1 MSAIFPLSRRENDPR
16 ISPMNNQK
24 YRHTKIVFT
33 IGPATN
39 DVEMLSKLLQKGV
52 DVCRF
57 NMAHADHDWTRQAI
71 ANIEAASKAVGR
83 RVALM
88 MDVKGPEI
96 RTGPL
101 EDVLVLERDEPFDF
115 FLDSEASPV
124 TTGVRGVK
132 VNYPSLRNDVTE
144 GDTIL
149 VDSGLI
155 RLRVEEICQDRIRCL
170 VRIGGPLGS
179 RRHINL
185 PGIHVNLPALTMK
198 DRHDIEI
205 GIENKIDFFAL
216 SFVRS
221 ADDLDILRRFIEE
234 RGSKAQVIAKIE
246 DQSAISNLEEIITA
260 SDGLMVARGDLG
272 IEIPFETLPVV
283 QRRAVTTCQRMGKP
297 VIVATHM
304 LESMITNPLPTR
316 AEITDISNAVFEQ
329 ADCVMLSGET
339 TIGKYPVEC
348 VEVMNK
354 VIHSVEAQDERKSND
369 SLPLKT
375 PKALMLKS
383 AMILSDELTNSS
395 ITVFTRSGYL
405 ARTLS
410 ALRPRKSPIFA
421 FTDIEEVFQ
430 NLLIYWGVE
439 PFLMEFD
446 PDPEKTIQNAIT
458 RLKSRGWVESR
469 NSMVIISNVLAG
481 SKIIDTIQYR
491 SVP

>member
-1 MSAIFPLSRRENDPR
+1 MRNRN
-16 ISPMNNQK
+16 

-39 DVEMLSKLLQKGV
+39 SVEMLSELLAKGV

-71 ANIEAASKAVGR
+71 LNIETASKAVGR

-96 RTGPL
+96 RTGAL
-101 EDVLVLERDEPFDF
+101 EQPFLLERDEPFDF
-115 FLDSEASPV
+115 FLESGAEPV
-124 TTGVRGVK
+124 TTGTRGVR
-132 VNYPSLRNDVTE
+132 VNYPSLKNDVAE
-144 GDTIL
+144 GDTVL

-155 RLRVEEICQDRIRCL
+155 RLKVVEVCDDKIRCV
-170 VRIGGPLGS
+170 VRIGGTLGS

-205 GIENKIDFFAL
+205 GIENNFDFFAL

-221 ADDLDILRRFIEE
+221 ADDLDILRRFISE
-234 RGSKAQVIAKIE
+234 RGSKANVIAKIE
-246 DQSAISNLEEIITA
+246 DQSAISNLEEIVTA

-283 QRRAVTTCQRMGKP
+283 QRRAVRTCQRMGKP

-304 LESMITNPLPTR
+304 LESMILNPLPTR

-339 TIGKYPVEC
+339 TVGKYPVEC

-354 VIHSVEAQDERKSND
+354 VIHSVEAQDERTSND
-369 SLPLKT
+369 TLPLKT

-383 AMILSDELTNSS
+383 AMIFSDELANSS

-410 ALRPRKSPIFA
+410 ALRPKKSPIFA
-421 FTDIEEVFQ
+421 FTDIEDVFQ
-430 NLLIYWGVE
+430 NLLLYWGVE
-439 PFLMEFD
+439 PFLMNFED
-446 PDPEKTIQNAIT
+446 DPEETIQNAIL

-469 NSMVIISNVLAG
+469 NSLVIVSNVLAG
-481 SKIIDTIQYR
+481 SRLVDTIQYR

>member
-1 MSAIFPLSRRENDPR
+1 MTT
-16 ISPMNNQK
+16 QQ

-39 DVEMLSKLLQKGV
+39 SVEMLSKLLQEGV
-52 DVCRF
+52 DVCRL

-71 ANIEAASKAVGR
+71 ANVREAGEAVGR

-101 EDVLVLERDEPFDF
+101 DQPFELERDEEFEF
-115 FLDSEASPV
+115 FLDRDAEPV
-124 TTGVRGVK
+124 TTGIRGVRI
-132 VNYPSLRNDVTE
+132 NYPSLKNDVAV
-144 GDTIL
+144 GDTVL
-149 VDSGLI
+149 VDSGLL
-155 RLRVEEICQDRIRCL
+155 RLRVLEVGEDKIRC
-170 VRIGGPLGS
+170 VVCIGGSLGS

-205 GIENKIDFFAL
+205 GIENGVDFFAL

-221 ADDLDILRRFIEE
+221 ADDLDILRRFIQE
-234 RGSKAQVIAKIE
+234 RGSKAHVIAKIE
-246 DQSAISNLEEIITA
+246 DQSAISNLEEIVTA

-283 QRRAVTTCQRMGKP
+283 QRRAVRTCQKMGKP

-304 LESMITNPLPTR
+304 LESMILNPLPTR
-316 AEITDISNAVFEQ
+316 AEITDISNAVYEQ

-354 VIHSVEAQDERKSND
+354 VIHSVESQDERRTND

-383 AMILSDELTNSS
+383 AMIFSDELPNAA
-395 ITVFTRSGYL
+395 IVLFTRSGYL

-421 FTDIEEVFQ
+421 FTDSEHVFQ
-430 NLLIYWGVE
+430 NLLMYWGVE
-439 PFLMEFD
+439 PFLMDFEE
-446 PDPEKTIQNAIT
+446 DPEVTVQNAFT

-469 NSMVIISNVLAG
+469 SHIVAISNVFAG
-481 SKIIDTIQYR
+481 ERVVDTIQYR
-491 SVP
+491 QVP

>member
-1 MSAIFPLSRRENDPR
+1 
-16 ISPMNNQK
+16 MNSLR

-39 DVEMLSKLLQKGV
+39 SVNILKQMFDGGV

-57 NMAHADHDWTRQAI
+57 NMAHADHDWARQAI
-71 ANIEAASKAVGR
+71 ANIREASMAVGR
-83 RVALM
+83 KIALM

-101 EDVLVLERDEPFDF
+101 DEPFQLERDDEFDF
-115 FLDSEASPV
+115 FLERGAEPV
-124 TTGVRGVK
+124 REGVRGVR
-132 VNYPSLRNDVTE
+132 VNYPDLARDVAA

-155 RLRVEEICQDRIRCL
+155 RLRVEEVRPDRVRCV
-170 VRIGGPLGS
+170 VRIGGSLGS

-185 PGIHVNLPALTMK
+185 PGVHVNLPALTEK
-198 DRHDIEI
+198 DRDDIVM
-205 GIENKIDFFAL
+205 GVENGIDFFAL

-221 ADDLDILRRFIEE
+221 PDDLDITRRFIEE
-234 RGSKAQVIAKIE
+234 LGSRAKVIGKIE
-246 DQSAISNLEEIITA
+246 DQSAISNLEDIVKA

-272 IEIPFETLPVV
+272 IEIPYETLPLV
-283 QRRAVTTCQRMGKP
+283 QRRAVRTCQRLGKP
-297 VIVATHM
+297 VIVATQM
-304 LESMITNPLPTR
+304 LESMIHNPLPTR
-316 AEITDISNAVFEQ
+316 AEVTDIANAVFEQ

-339 TIGKYPVEC
+339 TVGKYPVEC
-348 VEVMNK
+348 INVMNR
-354 VIHSVEAQDERKSND
+354 IINSVEAQSDRKTND
-369 SLPLKT
+369 LIVLKS
-375 PKALMLKS
+375 PKTLMLKS
-383 AMILSDELTNSS
+383 AMILSDELPNCA
-395 ITVFTRSGYL
+395 ILVFTRSGLL

-421 FTDIEEVFQ
+421 FTDIPEVFQ

-439 PFLMEFD
+439 PFLMDFND
-446 PDPEKTIQNAIT
+446 DPETTIQNAFT

-469 NSMVIISNVLAG
+469 AHMVVVTNVLADK
-481 SKIIDTIQYR
+481 KIIDTIQYR